1 MSFISFNNKWEDILK
16 IIKENLSPQ
25 LFNTWFAGVK
35 YIDFKDNE
43 LKLAVPN
50 LFCKNWLEKNYYQF
64 IKDIL
69 VNQVG
74 LDENI
79 LIKFQVDSV
88 KIPGQDKAKK
98 GNRNQEDLQ
107 KKYDRTGLNP
117 NYTFENFIIGDSN
130 RFAHAACMAV
140 AQSPAKSYNPLFVY
154 GGVGLGKPHL
164 MHAIGN
170 YIFNKDPNINI
181 AYISSEKFV
190 NDLINAIRE
199 DATES
204 FRDKYRN
211 FDILLIDDIQFL
223 AGKEKTQEEF
233 FHTFNS
239 LYNAGKQIVITSDR
253 PPKEITNL
261 ESRLISR
268 FEWGLI
274 TDISAPDLETR
285 IAILQK
291 KAQDCKTEISDE
303 IIHYIAN
310 KIPSN
315 IRQLEGALNKLDAYA
330 TLTQTKVDFSLAKN
344 ILKDFIAIEEKEVSI
359 QLIQKHTAE
368 YFSLKPSI
376 LLSKKRSKNIV
387 TARHIAMYLSKELTD
402 YSLMAIGDSFGGKD
416 HTTVIHSCN
425 KIKEQLNNDKK
436 LKYNIDRIINLIQN
450 SSNGL

>member
-1 MSFISFNNKWEDILK
+1 M
-16 IIKENLSPQ
+16 
-25 LFNTWFAGVK
+25 
-35 YIDFKDNE
+35 
-43 LKLAVPN
+43 
-50 LFCKNWLEKNYYQF
+50 
-64 IKDIL
+64 
-69 VNQVG
+69 
-74 LDENI
+74 
-79 LIKFQVDSV
+79 IKFQVDSV

-98 GNRNQEDLQ
+98 GNRNQDDLQ

-190 NDLINAIRE
+190 NELINSIH
-199 DATES
+199 DDTTES

-233 FHTFNS
+233 FHIFNA
-239 LYNAGKQIVITSDR
+239 LYNSGKQIVITSDR
-253 PPKEITNL
+253 PPKDITSL
-261 ESRLISR
+261 ESRLVSR

-274 TDISAPDLETR
+274 TDISTPDLETR

-291 KAQDCKTEISDE
+291 KAQSCQLEISGQ
-303 IIHYIAN
+303 IIQYIAQN
-310 KIPSN
+310 IPSN

-330 TLTQTKVDFSLAKN
+330 TLTQTEIDFPLAKH
-344 ILKDFIAIEEKEVSI
+344 ILKDFIPNKEKDVSI
-359 QLIQKHTAE
+359 QLIQKVTAE
-368 YFSLKPSI
+368 YFNLKPSI
-376 LLSKKRSKNIV
+376 LLSKKRSENIV
-387 TARHIAMYLSKELTD
+387 IARRIAMYLAKELTD
-402 YSLMAIGDSFGGKD
+402 YSLTVIGDSFGGKD
-416 HTTVIHSCN
+416 YTTVIHSCN
-425 KIKEQLNNDKK
+425 KIKEQIKTDKK
-436 LKYNIDRIINLIQN
+436 LKYSIDKIINQIQN
-450 SSNGL
+450 G